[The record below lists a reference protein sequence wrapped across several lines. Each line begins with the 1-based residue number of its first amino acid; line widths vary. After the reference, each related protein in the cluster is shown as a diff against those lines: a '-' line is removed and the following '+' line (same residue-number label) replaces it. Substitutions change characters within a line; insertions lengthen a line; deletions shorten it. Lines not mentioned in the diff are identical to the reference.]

1 MMQVTVVGGDIIM
14 LIASGTT
21 AKWKATKEVHSLASP
36 HLHECTHARTRSL
49 THSLTHARQAI
60 AETVTSF
67 YAVETPK
74 TSLKRSSIESG
85 VGNKEALGVDG
96 YDLLRYDSPIWRT

>member
-1 MMQVTVVGGDIIM
+1 MEGNERGALARLT
-14 LIASGTT
+14 ASSRIH
-21 AKWKATKEVHSLASP
+21 AH
-36 HLHECTHARTRSL
+36 THARTHTL